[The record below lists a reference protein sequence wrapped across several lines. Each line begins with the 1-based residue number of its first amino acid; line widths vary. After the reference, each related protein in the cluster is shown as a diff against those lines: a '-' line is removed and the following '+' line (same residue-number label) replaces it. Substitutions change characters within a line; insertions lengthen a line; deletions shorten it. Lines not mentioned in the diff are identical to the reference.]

1 MDSIADMFVR
11 MMNAIRSREETV
23 DLPHSKIKEQ
33 IARILQA
40 EGYISKFDVLTRMNK
55 GYLRLWLKYTEKK
68 KSVIEKLKRV
78 STSGRRVYVGC
89 RSLPKIRQGYGTA
102 IISTPKG
109 MMTDSDAREKKT
121 GGEVIGYVW

>member
-23 DLPHSKIKEQ
+23 DLPHSRIKEQ

-40 EGYISKFDVLTRMNK
+40 EGYISKYDILTRINK
-55 GYLRLWLKYTEKK
+55 GCLRLWLKYTEKK
-68 KSVIEKLKRV
+68 KSVIEKMKRV
-78 STSGRRVYVGC
+78 STPGRRVYVGC
-89 RSLPKIRQGYGTA
+89 RALPRIRSGYGTA

-109 MMTDSDAREKKT
+109 LMTDGEAREKKL